1 MSSPHDKTDY
11 PPPTRNRRHSD
22 RPGPDAGRTAT
33 IIQEPLPGSTTHT
46 IQFSDG
52 RAVVLPAAHT
62 APEQDG

>member
-1 MSSPHDKTDY
+1 MNDPK
-11 PPPTRNRRHSD
+11 PQPKRRGQAV
-22 RPGPDAGRTAT
+22 RVIAGTDAGRIAT